1 MKWVDESHLEYP
13 QSKRMGG
20 FSFASVLLDNDD
32 LNQALENKMLS
43 SPRENIWQ
51 ILKVYI

>member
-1 MKWVDESHLEYP
+1 MGRRVTSEYP

-32 LNQALENKMLS
+32 LNQALENKNVVESEERTLA
-43 SPRENIWQ
+43 NT
-51 ILKVYI
+51 KVYI